1 MRKKPSQK
9 RSDAMDLTSRF
20 LEVLSETLDLDKTI
34 EKLNITREAARSMLI
49 DAAGSRAKARPGSGI
64 EGPVNIYV
72 DGASRGNP
80 GSAGAGAII
89 KAKDGRVLKRLKKY
103 LGVVTNNAAEY
114 EALVMALKAA
124 RSMGLKKIR
133 MHADSELVVKQIKGV
148 YRVRSEELRPFYTE
162 AMELI
167 DGFNRF
173 EITHV
178 PREKNSEADRLANE
192 AIDGKHT

>member
-1 MRKKPSQK
+1 
-9 RSDAMDLTSRF
+9 MDLTSRF
-20 LEVLSETLDLDKTI
+20 LKVLSETLDLDKTI
-34 EKLNITREAARSMLI
+34 EKLNITREAARSILTGI
-49 DAAGSRAKARPGSGI
+49 IEATPRAEPAPDAGEPHD
-64 EGPVNIYV
+64 IYV

-114 EALVMALKAA
+114 GALVMALKAA
-124 RSMGLKKIR
+124 ESLGLKKIR
-133 MHADSELVVKQIKGV
+133 LYADSELVVKQINGV
-148 YRVRSEELRPFYTE
+148 YRVRSEELLPLYTE
-162 AMELI
+162 ARSLI

-173 EITHV
+173 EIKHV

-192 AIDGKHT
+192 AIDGRHT

>member
-1 MRKKPSQK
+1 
-9 RSDAMDLTSRF
+9 MDLTSRF

-34 EKLNITREAARSMLI
+34 EKLNMTREAARAVLI
-49 DAAGSRAKARPGSGI
+49 DAAGSRAKARPDLGN

-89 KAKDGRVLKRLKKY
+89 KAKDGRVIKRLKKY

-114 EALVMALKAA
+114 KALVMALKAA
-124 RSMGLKKIR
+124 RSLGLKQIKL
-133 MHADSELVVKQIKGV
+133 HADSELVVKQIKGV
-148 YRVRSEELRPFYTE
+148 YRVKSEELRPFYTE
-162 AMELI
+162 AMALI

-192 AIDGKHT
+192 AIDGRHT